1 MKIYLISKRKAGWT
15 IAGVLTLALM
25 FMLIPAQPLPNP
37 TVLSYG
43 VANKVIIIDPGHGG
57 LDQGATRGKYIESD
71 ITLQISKKLAQN
83 LSQAG
88 AMVIMLRENE
98 SDLAG
103 DEFTGTIGQHKRED
117 MKKRVAKANQ
127 ARADLYISIHT
138 NAVPNTVWTGAQTF
152 YKPNDDFYRQHC
164 RGKLQPVLDT
174 VEKAATATHVEVTTL
189 LIPGENDAPE
199 EISSLARWLA
209 SLNKS
214 IPLHLSRYHPAY
226 KFTQAATTAESLQIA
241 RELAREHLNFVYLGN
256 IPGEENSTPCLNCG
270 EVLVKRS
277 VYEVEINA
285 LEDGH
290 CRHCGDKIDYIT
302 SA

>member
-1 MKIYLISKRKAGWT
+1 MKIYLISKKKALGAV
-15 IAGVLTLALM
+15 AGVLTLALM

-43 VANKVIIIDPGHGG
+43 VANKVIVIDPGHGG

-152 YKPNDDFYRQHC
+152 YKPNNEESKIIAKAVQEELSKALGNTKR
-164 RGKLQPVLDT
+164 
-174 VEKAATATHVEVTTL
+174 KAAPGGYFVLNHTKMPAI
-189 LIPGENDAPE
+189 LIETGFISNPGEAALLADGKYQSKLAFAIFSGVAKSQLTDPSN
-199 EISSLARWLA
+199 SSL
-209 SLNKS
+209 K
-214 IPLHLSRYHPAY
+214 
-226 KFTQAATTAESLQIA
+226 
-241 RELAREHLNFVYLGN
+241 
-256 IPGEENSTPCLNCG
+256 TP
-270 EVLVKRS
+270 
-277 VYEVEINA
+277 
-285 LEDGH
+285 
-290 CRHCGDKIDYIT
+290 
-302 SA
+302 

>member
-1 MKIYLISKRKAGWT
+1 MKIYLISKRKALGAV
-15 IAGVLTLALM
+15 AGVLTLALM

-43 VANKVIIIDPGHGG
+43 VANKVIVIDPGHGG

-152 YKPNDDFYRQHC
+152 YKPNDEESKIIAKAVQEELSKTLGNTKR
-164 RGKLQPVLDT
+164 
-174 VEKAATATHVEVTTL
+174 KAAPGSYFVLNHTKMPAILIETGFISNPREAAL
-189 LIPGENDAPE
+189 LADGKYQSKLAFAIFSGVAKSQLTDPSN
-199 EISSLARWLA
+199 SSL
-209 SLNKS
+209 K
-214 IPLHLSRYHPAY
+214 
-226 KFTQAATTAESLQIA
+226 
-241 RELAREHLNFVYLGN
+241 
-256 IPGEENSTPCLNCG
+256 TP
-270 EVLVKRS
+270 
-277 VYEVEINA
+277 
-285 LEDGH
+285 
-290 CRHCGDKIDYIT
+290 
-302 SA
+302 

>member
-1 MKIYLISKRKAGWT
+1 MKIYLISKKKALGAV
-15 IAGVLTLALM
+15 AGVLTLALM

-152 YKPNDDFYRQHC
+152 YKPNDEESKIIAKAVQEELSKTLGNTKR
-164 RGKLQPVLDT
+164 
-174 VEKAATATHVEVTTL
+174 KAAPGGYFVLNHTKMPAI
-189 LIPGENDAPE
+189 LIETGFISNPGEAALLADGKYQSKLAFAIFSGVAQSQLTEPSN
-199 EISSLARWLA
+199 SSL
-209 SLNKS
+209 K
-214 IPLHLSRYHPAY
+214 
-226 KFTQAATTAESLQIA
+226 
-241 RELAREHLNFVYLGN
+241 
-256 IPGEENSTPCLNCG
+256 TP
-270 EVLVKRS
+270 
-277 VYEVEINA
+277 
-285 LEDGH
+285 
-290 CRHCGDKIDYIT
+290 
-302 SA
+302 

>member
-1 MKIYLISKRKAGWT
+1 MKIYLISKKKALGAV
-15 IAGVLTLALM
+15 AGVLTLALM

-152 YKPNDDFYRQHC
+152 YKPNNEESKIIAKAVQEELSKTLGNTKR
-164 RGKLQPVLDT
+164 
-174 VEKAATATHVEVTTL
+174 KAAPGSYFVLNHTKMPAILIETGFISNPREAAL
-189 LIPGENDAPE
+189 LADGKYQSKLAFAIFSGVAKAQLTDPSN
-199 EISSLARWLA
+199 SSL
-209 SLNKS
+209 K
-214 IPLHLSRYHPAY
+214 
-226 KFTQAATTAESLQIA
+226 
-241 RELAREHLNFVYLGN
+241 
-256 IPGEENSTPCLNCG
+256 TP
-270 EVLVKRS
+270 
-277 VYEVEINA
+277 
-285 LEDGH
+285 
-290 CRHCGDKIDYIT
+290 
-302 SA
+302 

>member
-1 MKIYLISKRKAGWT
+1 MKIYLISKRKAQWT
-15 IAGVLTLALM
+15 IAVVFVLALV
-25 FMLIPAQPLPNP
+25 FMLIPAQPLPEQ

-43 VANKVIIIDPGHGG
+43 VANKVIVIDPGHGG

-71 ITLQISKKLAQN
+71 ITLQISKKLAHN

-152 YKPNDDFYRQHC
+152 YKPNDEESKIIAKAVQEELSKTLGNTKR
-164 RGKLQPVLDT
+164 
-174 VEKAATATHVEVTTL
+174 KAAPGGYFVLNHTKMPAI
-189 LIPGENDAPE
+189 LIETGFISNPGEAAL
-199 EISSLARWLA
+199 LADSKYQSKLA
-209 SLNKS
+209 FAIFSGV
-214 IPLHLSRYHPAY
+214 
-226 KFTQAATTAESLQIA
+226 A
-241 RELAREHLNFVYLGN
+241 RSQLIEPN
-256 IPGEENSTPCLNCG
+256 NSKLETP
-270 EVLVKRS
+270 
-277 VYEVEINA
+277 
-285 LEDGH
+285 
-290 CRHCGDKIDYIT
+290 
-302 SA
+302 

>member
-1 MKIYLISKRKAGWT
+1 MKIYLISKRKALGAV
-15 IAGVLTLALM
+15 AGVLTLALM

-43 VANKVIIIDPGHGG
+43 VANKVIVIDPGHGG

-117 MKKRVAKANQ
+117 MKRRVAKANQ

-152 YKPNDDFYRQHC
+152 YKPNNEESKIIAKAVQEELSKTLGNTKR
-164 RGKLQPVLDT
+164 
-174 VEKAATATHVEVTTL
+174 KAAPGGYFVLNHTKMPAI
-189 LIPGENDAPE
+189 LIETGFISNPGEAALLADGKYQSKLAFAIFSGVAKSQLTDPSN
-199 EISSLARWLA
+199 SSL
-209 SLNKS
+209 K
-214 IPLHLSRYHPAY
+214 
-226 KFTQAATTAESLQIA
+226 
-241 RELAREHLNFVYLGN
+241 
-256 IPGEENSTPCLNCG
+256 TP
-270 EVLVKRS
+270 
-277 VYEVEINA
+277 
-285 LEDGH
+285 
-290 CRHCGDKIDYIT
+290 
-302 SA
+302 

>member
-1 MKIYLISKRKAGWT
+1 MKIYLISKRKALWAV
-15 IAGVLTLALM
+15 AGVLTLALM

-43 VANKVIIIDPGHGG
+43 VANKVIVIDPGHGG
-57 LDQGATRGKYIESD
+57 LDQGATRDKYIESD

-117 MKKRVAKANQ
+117 MKRRVAKANQ

-152 YKPNDDFYRQHC
+152 YKPNNEESKIIAKAVQEELSKTLGNTKR
-164 RGKLQPVLDT
+164 
-174 VEKAATATHVEVTTL
+174 KAAPGGYFVLNHTKMPAI
-189 LIPGENDAPE
+189 LIETGFISNPGEAALLADGKYQSKLAFAIFSGVAQSQLTEPSN
-199 EISSLARWLA
+199 SSL
-209 SLNKS
+209 K
-214 IPLHLSRYHPAY
+214 
-226 KFTQAATTAESLQIA
+226 
-241 RELAREHLNFVYLGN
+241 
-256 IPGEENSTPCLNCG
+256 TP
-270 EVLVKRS
+270 
-277 VYEVEINA
+277 
-285 LEDGH
+285 
-290 CRHCGDKIDYIT
+290 
-302 SA
+302 

>member
-1 MKIYLISKRKAGWT
+1 MKIYLISKRKALGAV
-15 IAGVLTLALM
+15 AGVLTLALM

-43 VANKVIIIDPGHGG
+43 VANKVIVIDPGHGG

-152 YKPNDDFYRQHC
+152 YKPNDEESKIIAKAVQEELSKTLGNTKR
-164 RGKLQPVLDT
+164 
-174 VEKAATATHVEVTTL
+174 KAAPGGYFVLNHTKMPAI
-189 LIPGENDAPE
+189 LIETGFISNPGEAALLADGKYQSKLAFAIFSGVAQSQLTEPSN
-199 EISSLARWLA
+199 SSL
-209 SLNKS
+209 K
-214 IPLHLSRYHPAY
+214 
-226 KFTQAATTAESLQIA
+226 
-241 RELAREHLNFVYLGN
+241 
-256 IPGEENSTPCLNCG
+256 TP
-270 EVLVKRS
+270 
-277 VYEVEINA
+277 
-285 LEDGH
+285 
-290 CRHCGDKIDYIT
+290 
-302 SA
+302 